1 MGSTGNKGRNV
12 TVMTVAPICVL
23 CKAEAVAH
31 CVAVF
36 RGMLD
41 DVSRSSV
48 GRRLELGA
56 RRQ

>member
-41 DVSRSSV
+41 DVSRSSM

-56 RRQ
+56 R